1 MKPAGRK
8 LREGLIKAER
18 VTPDLKHRYEQEVQI
33 MLERQLSS
41 LQCGIWLATAVF
53 SAACAVWFLVLAIIQ
68 PASFPLLGRIGLGV
82 GSLFSVAWSV
92 LGIKIFRRGKLHLK
106 IDTGIVAAL
115 SWVLPVFLVTVFLL
129 GMPDSIMGLRMILFA
144 MVLLIGGG
152 VALIR
157 HVVEQSDLNN
167 REKLLRLEYQ
177 LAALT
182 ESLLPPDDTER
193 RPSGE

>member
-8 LREGLIKAER
+8 LREGLIRAEQL
-18 VTPDLKHRYEQEVQI
+18 TPALKQRYEQELQV
-33 MLERQLSS
+33 MLEKQLSGF
-41 LQCGIWLATAVF
+41 QRGMWLATAVF
-53 SAACAVWFLVLAIIQ
+53 SAACAVWFLILAIIQ

-82 GSLFSVAWSV
+82 GVLFAVAWSV

-106 IDTGIVAAL
+106 VDTGIVAAL
-115 SWVLPVFLVTVFLL
+115 SWILPVFLVTMFLV
-129 GMPDSIMGLRMILFA
+129 GMPDSLLGLRMILFA

-177 LAALT
+177 LAALS
-182 ESLLPPDDTER
+182 ESLLPSDEKR
-193 RPSGE
+193 L